1 MAKDSK
7 TGGPTVA
14 LLMAYPQKT
23 GWAALVDKGS
33 FLFPTY
39 RSLLLPDPLLL
50 LALLSLLKSP
60 PCSQRCYSLR
70 GQLLRSAEIT
80 GKALSF
86 HFDQK
91 VSLKTNSA
99 GSQEA
104 SANLI
109 LQKCVIEA

>member
-60 PCSQRCYSLR
+60 PCSQRCSF
-70 GQLLRSAEIT
+70 SSWTAFEKPAE
-80 GKALSF
+80 
-86 HFDQK
+86 
-91 VSLKTNSA
+91 VLK
-99 GSQEA
+99 SQERHFL
-104 SANLI
+104 STLI
-109 LQKCVIEA
+109 KKYL